1 MWWKNIS
8 IGMRIFT
15 VFGIIFAGI
24 AWNMY
29 YASNAR
35 ASTLNACDHAM
46 KSMASETERAALQTE
61 LDMILTSS
69 NASSRAIMIT
79 GLVLIVLTVFLAL
92 LLRNSITRPL
102 YAVKNSIETLGK
114 GDLTAS
120 VAVDQRDEIGVI
132 AAATQATIVNL
143 RTIIKEVSVNTLTLS
158 ASSEELS
165 GVSVTIAANAEE
177 MTAQSATVA
186 VSAEQSSSN
195 INNISVAAEEM
206 SSSITNVATS
216 VEEMSASLSEVSKN
230 CQKESQI
237 AANANSQARTT
248 QELMERLGAA
258 AREIGKVIDVIND
271 IAEQTNLLALN
282 ATIEAASAGEAGR
295 GFAVVANEVKEL
307 ARQTSQ
313 ATDEIGL
320 QIETMQGSTTEAV
333 KAIQAIT
340 LIIEEINAISQ
351 TIVSAVEEQTATVNE
366 VARSMAG
373 ASVAATEIAR
383 NVSEGLAQLSADLES
398 LVKCFKV

>member
-282 ATIEAASAGEAGR
+282 ATIEAASA
-295 GFAVVANEVKEL
+295 
-307 ARQTSQ
+307 
-313 ATDEIGL
+313 
-320 QIETMQGSTTEAV
+320 
-333 KAIQAIT
+333 
-340 LIIEEINAISQ
+340 
-351 TIVSAVEEQTATVNE
+351 VEEQTATVNE

-383 NVSEGLAQLSADLES
+383 NVSESATGLSGVSSNIDGVNKAAQETAKGMVRIKKSAEGLAQLSADLES
-398 LVKCFKV
+398 LVKGFKG